1 MAAVDEV
8 HAREHAGPHP
18 ANEAAV
24 HGRTMNTDLGELPS
38 RDESELAVGGF
49 ANETP

>member
-1 MAAVDEV
+1 
-8 HAREHAGPHP
+8 
-18 ANEAAV
+18 
-24 HGRTMNTDLGELPS
+24 MNTDLGELPS